1 MRRFFEASL
10 WQDKNIEA
18 WLISPLSLLYAFGWW
33 CYTMVYRLGIEK
45 GSASAQTNCSDRQLA
60 AGGSGKTPFTVW
72 VVEQLQAMGFQVVV
86 GASGYGSPRSESA
99 TLAPDG
105 ELDPKVW
112 GDEPALLR
120 LRSPK
125 TPLIVGRDRVRAAEI
140 CAEKFPGS
148 VLVMDDGFQHLRL
161 KPDISIIIE
170 PRGEN
175 DFCFPAG
182 PYREPRALGYPRA
195 DRVLRHFEDLN
206 LLGPTVVDA
215 ERGESIEKGKV
226 DLITAIGDP
235 NRLIMMLQG
244 AGYDVAESKILTDHD
259 PLDAPNLLA
268 KLGRERYLVVTS
280 KDFVKLRSH
289 PEASGRKI
297 AVADYQLRPKDET
310 EFIDWL
316 VKKCN
321 ESKT

>member
-1 MRRFFEASL
+1 MRRFFEAV
-10 WQDKNIEA
+10 WQEKNIEA
-18 WLISPLSLLYAFGWW
+18 WLFSPLSLLYAFGWW
-33 CYTMVYRLGIEK
+33 CYTLVYRLGLKKAAHLHQPIVVI
-45 GSASAQTNCSDRQLA
+45 GNLV

-72 VVEQLQAMGFQVVV
+72 VVEQLQEKGLQVVV
-86 GASGYGSPRSESA
+86 GASGYGSPKSESA

-120 LRSPK
+120 LRLPE

-140 CAEKFPGS
+140 CAEKFPDS

-161 KPDISIIIE
+161 KTDISIIIE
-170 PRGEN
+170 PRGGN

-182 PYREPRALGYPRA
+182 PYREPKSLGYPRA
-195 DRVLRHFEDLN
+195 DRVLRHFDDLN
-206 LLGPTVVDA
+206 LFGPSVVDA
-215 ERGESIEKGKV
+215 DTGESIETGKV

-244 AGYDVAESKILTDHD
+244 AGYDVVESKILTDHD
-259 PLDAPNLLA
+259 PLDAPNLIGN
-268 KLGRERYLVVTS
+268 LGRERYLVVTS
-280 KDFVKLRSH
+280 KDFVKLRNH
-289 PEASGRKI
+289 PEISGRKI
-297 AVADYQLRPKDET
+297 AVADYQLRPKDEN